1 MRSTRGG
8 FAGNPCRLDAC
19 QTRRRSPHPASKEGT
34 QALAMGARV
43 PGLGII
49 EALGDVSATRQAMLS
64 RKIAELAFQR
74 NGAQAERECS

>member
-1 MRSTRGG
+1 
-8 FAGNPCRLDAC
+8 
-19 QTRRRSPHPASKEGT
+19 
-34 QALAMGARV
+34 MGARV